1 MMKKGLFLLLLLW
14 LWMIPAEAA
23 YQPQYSVA
31 GFYPL
36 DDTGRTV
43 YSMNPAWRFQ
53 WAVVKQRIMCSRAGP
68 AWWVHNSC
76 YLS

>member
-36 DDTGRTV
+36 DDTHMPHTRYGPEI
-43 YSMNPAWRFQ
+43 SPA
-53 WAVVKQRIMCSRAGP
+53 VIG
-68 AWWVHNSC
+68 
-76 YLS
+76 

>member
-14 LWMIPAEAA
+14 VWMIPAEAA

-43 YSMNPAWRFQ
+43 YSIDRKS
-53 WAVVKQRIMCSRAGP
+53 VV
-68 AWWVHNSC
+68 
-76 YLS
+76 

>member
-43 YSMNPAWRFQ
+43 YSMNPAWRFHKGSAPEAYR
-53 WAVVKQRIMCSRAGP
+53 WILKTVPGKWFHCRTE
-68 AWWVHNSC
+68 
-76 YLS
+76 